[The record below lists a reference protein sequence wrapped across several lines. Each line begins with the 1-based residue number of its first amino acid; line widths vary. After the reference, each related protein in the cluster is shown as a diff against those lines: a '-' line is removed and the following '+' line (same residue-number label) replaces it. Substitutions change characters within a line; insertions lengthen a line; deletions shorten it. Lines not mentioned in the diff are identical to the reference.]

1 MTKQIAALSI
11 NKVQT
16 FLFDV
21 IHAHVQEKQVEQ
33 ATLKNIMNASKEIS
47 NDFQRV
53 IKSKFA
59 GVEMQELLS
68 CSGMYI
74 FSCVLPESEIKKRLN
89 ELFLDYYKK
98 SQGKKQLR
106 YVCFEAGQ
114 QSEIEVINRAKEELK
129 KSAVITEIIEKNKEF
144 LFSFQPA
151 QNNDEFMNDTGQY
164 PMFAADINALFNHN
178 ETENKNHFRIAVI
191 KADLDGMGKLFKEI
205 KDYQEY
211 RDISRRLN
219 ADISLN
225 GLHQAAKKIAL
236 DNQKEWL
243 FPFYIAGDDIF
254 FAVSVANLIKGID
267 VCRQILQDINKAIE
281 KMHPQRDL
289 ITMSIGVEI
298 TFNREPVRY
307 YLSMVEKQ
315 LKCAKG
321 SSEDSERA
329 NKVLSK
335 FLQTKIAIGGTT
347 YYDIDYAEVKQYKKR
362 FKGAR
367 DKRKIEI
374 NRALGTVPVWAFFL
388 NEVKVL
394 NSVRLDDSIKD
405 LIGTPGFYY
414 TLLNALTEVYDN
426 DVKYCNNL
434 LYHLR
439 PKYLKSPPKGEQ
451 GKDLRKKEL
460 LLNRGIIRQL
470 YQKTSD
476 GDQIIINEVTKYRLE
491 VYLRLMILFSDDR
504 FRVRIV
510 DDNKGSDFREE
521 DIKKELLR
529 KPMQYLYDNLKCG
542 HGSKLIHYFAKYPNY
557 KEHDE
562 KKGKYLQRLRIEKSM
577 FFRLRETGKVNVE
590 KAANMI
596 EMQNSSND
604 KKSSDISL
612 SPYRME
618 FQKEEFCRAAKDSG
632 QWTTDFIDSLML
644 LYEYNDLIIQFYPK
658 KRKGA

>member
-1 MTKQIAALSI
+1 MKKQIAALSI

-47 NDFQRV
+47 DDFQRV

-59 GVEMQELLS
+59 GVEMQELLF

-89 ELFLDYYKK
+89 ELFLDYYKN

-106 YVCFEAGQ
+106 YICFEAGQ
-114 QSEIEVINRAKEELK
+114 KSEIEVIKRAKEELK
-129 KSAVITEIIEKNKEF
+129 KSARLTEIIEKNKKI

-151 QNNDEFMNDTGQY
+151 SENQDKFMNDTDQY
-164 PMFAADINALFNHN
+164 PMFAADINALFNQN
-178 ETENKNHFRIAVI
+178 EAENKNHFRIAVI
-191 KADLDGMGKLFKEI
+191 KADLDSMGKLFEKI
-205 KDYQEY
+205 DNYQEY
-211 RDISRRLN
+211 RDISRLLN
-219 ADISLN
+219 TGISLD
-225 GLHQAAKKIAL
+225 GLHQVAKKIAL
-236 DNQKEWL
+236 DNQKGWL
-243 FPFYIAGDDIF
+243 YPFYIAGDDIF
-254 FAVSVANLIKGID
+254 FAVSAANMIKGIN
-267 VCRQILQDINKAIE
+267 VCRQILQDINRAIK
-281 KMHPQRDL
+281 KMHPKREL
-289 ITMSIGVEI
+289 SMSIGVEI

-315 LKCAKG
+315 LKCAKRAAEYNG
-321 SSEDSERA
+321 WA

-347 YYDIDYAEVKQYKKR
+347 YFDIDYAEVKQYKKR
-362 FKGAR
+362 LKGTR
-367 DKRKIEI
+367 DKMKMKI
-374 NRALGTVPVWAFFL
+374 NRELGTVPVWSFFL

-394 NSVRLDDSIKD
+394 NSVRKDDSIKD

-414 TLLNALTEVYDN
+414 ALLNTLTEVHDN

-439 PKYLKSPPKGEQ
+439 PKYLNSPTKE
-451 GKDLRKKEL
+451 LRKKEL

-470 YQKTSD
+470 YQKTLY
-476 GDQIIINEVTKYRLE
+476 GDKIIINEVTKRRLE
-491 VYLRLMILFSDDR
+491 AYLRLMILFSDDR
-504 FRVRIV
+504 FRVRIG
-510 DDNKGSDFREE
+510 DDEKDRNFREE

-529 KPMQYLYDNLKCG
+529 KPMEYLYDNLKCG
-542 HGSKLIHYFAKYPNY
+542 HGSKLICYFADYLNY
-557 KEHDE
+557 EAHDE

-577 FFRLRETGKVNVE
+577 FFRLREMGKVTVE

-596 EMQNSSND
+596 EMQNPSSD
-604 KKSSDISL
+604 KKSSEINV

-618 FQKEEFCRAAKDSG
+618 FLKEEFCRAAKGSG
-632 QWTTDFIDSLML
+632 QWTTDFVDSLML
-644 LYEYNDLIIQFYPK
+644 LYEYNDLIIKFYPI
-658 KRKGA
+658 KRKGV